1 MGDNVLINLAVLQMD
16 EWPIFNDDDFTT
28 SPKHLYSMDQGV
40 LSETELPPAS
50 EPILHILPL
59 ALVACATAS
68 ILVFLFSVVS
78 GLRLAGLTSKVN
90 GPPPDENARATEPSV
105 PRQFPQQ
112 RRSRNIIVIWR
123 LFRLLAC
130 IGLTLITV
138 LPMVLAKEHGADG
151 SRPLGWNTREVGAWI
166 EYFNHPSLSIP
177 DLMSA
182 AKRDEFLLC
191 VFYIYTTLLA
201 ISTLILGP
209 RYRAITNSHLTIILL
224 LAFGG
229 YTYLDLKPL
238 ALSATPVDQLTHTS
252 LTWVHL
258 ATLGFAAAVVPLCV
272 PRLYA
277 PLDPNSPINPEQT
290 APLISLVSYQF
301 LDSLIWTAY
310 RARKL
315 QFDQLP
321 PLADYDRAAYLKQKS
336 FDQLDPFRSTK
347 QQHLFWGLVHVFRK
361 EYYIMATMTT
371 IKSLMDF
378 TGPIGIR
385 FLLKYLEDPLNPGP
399 IRPWVWVFWLFA
411 GPVLGSI
418 VIEWYKFFSTRT
430 MIYAE
435 GVLTQLVFE
444 HTLRVRM
451 VAEPSDGNT
460 DNQGGPEN
468 SRKPNNASGSNLV
481 GKITNLMSTDLKNI
495 SEGVDFPHV
504 VLNAPIQ
511 IIVSIV
517 FLYNILGWSAIAGT
531 VIMLVFT
538 PVPFILSRRMS
549 GIQAERMKKTDARV
563 QDVVESVNLIRMI
576 KMFAWERMIKTQ
588 VMDKREEEI
597 RSYKKRQYL
606 GLVNIQAKY
615 VLQRLCWQIPKT
627 IQAKISLERVSDFL
641 KNTELLDA
649 YTSENSLEGIS
660 TSPPLLAIGFRNA
673 TFTWASRAPESYTPS
688 QRNFKLRIDGEL
700 LFQWGQ
706 VNMIV
711 GPTGCGKTSLLMAL
725 LGEMHFVPSSNDS
738 WFGLPRERG
747 LAYAAQEAWVHSG
760 SIRDNILFGL
770 EYNEERYNAVLSQC
784 ALQQDLLLFS
794 DADKTEVGERGVTLS
809 GGQKARI
816 SLARAIYSKAEVIIL
831 DDVLSALDV
840 HTSRWVV
847 DRCLKGDLIAG
858 RTVLIVTH
866 NVAMVSEVA
875 DYMVVLG
882 SDGRLIDQGNTAQI
896 LRISSKLRAIVE
908 EEREEE
914 QGAEETDP
922 ADMQQSPAKDS
933 AKKPIVKE
941 EVAEGHVDWS
951 ALKLFLLA
959 LGGMGFWAVYLAGFV
974 LAALGVLLQTY
985 WLGVWARAYDAHFGH
1000 PEEVDT
1006 PFYLGVYSTICVTS
1020 IILFGL
1026 AFVVHI
1032 VGSVRASRSVH
1043 DQLLAAMLSAP
1054 LRWFDSTPVGRLI
1067 ARFTQDMYS
1076 VDEALPSTLQDL
1088 IDMTIQLGL
1097 RLITIVAFSPA
1108 FILPG
1113 VVLLLVGYCIAQ
1125 VYIAAQLWTKRES
1138 SNARS
1143 PVLSYFGAALAGVT
1157 TIRAYGAED
1166 QFKNKAMKL
1175 MDNYTRASRAFY
1187 NLNRWVCVRM
1197 DTLGATFSGGLAAYL
1212 VYSPTSTKDAS
1223 STGFSLNIAIA
1234 FSGGVLWW
1242 VRNLNKFEVQGNSLE
1257 RIQAY
1262 IQIEQEPATT
1272 LDKVPPA
1279 YWPSSG
1285 NITVENLVAR
1295 YSVNGPAVLRG
1306 LSFGIKSGERVG
1318 IVGRTGSG
1326 KSSLTLSL
1334 LRMIPIEG
1342 NIYYDGIPTHDINLN
1357 ALRSNIT
1364 IIPQQPE
1371 LMSGTIRQ
1379 NLDPFNEHND
1389 AVLNAALQ
1397 SAGLNTL
1404 QTEGNE
1410 GYIGLDSG
1418 VSIGGSNFSLGQR
1431 QIIALARAIV
1441 RRSKVLILDE
1451 ATAAIDYDTDTAIQ
1465 HSIRTELSD
1474 KTLIIVAHR
1483 LQTICDADKI
1493 IVLEAGNIV
1502 EFDSPA
1508 ALLQKD
1514 GGVFKSLVDGSSD
1527 RTALY
1532 AMAHGHAQSSQDI

>member
-1 MGDNVLINLAVLQMD
+1 MI
-16 EWPIFNDDDFTT
+16 TT
-28 SPKHLYSMDQGV
+28 Y
-40 LSETELPPAS
+40 
-50 EPILHILPL
+50 
-59 ALVACATAS
+59 ATH
-68 ILVFLFSVVS
+68 
-78 GLRLAGLTSKVN
+78 
-90 GPPPDENARATEPSV
+90 
-105 PRQFPQQ
+105 
-112 RRSRNIIVIWR
+112 
-123 LFRLLAC
+123 
-130 IGLTLITV
+130 TLW
-138 LPMVLAKEHGADG
+138 MK
-151 SRPLGWNTREVGAWI
+151 
-166 EYFNHPSLSIP
+166 
-177 DLMSA
+177 
-182 AKRDEFLLC
+182 
-191 VFYIYTTLLA
+191 
-201 ISTLILGP
+201 
-209 RYRAITNSHLTIILL
+209 
-224 LAFGG
+224 
-229 YTYLDLKPL
+229 KPL
-238 ALSATPVDQLTHTS
+238 
-252 LTWVHL
+252 
-258 ATLGFAAAVVPLCV
+258 
-272 PRLYA
+272 
-277 PLDPNSPINPEQT
+277 
-290 APLISLVSYQF
+290 
-301 LDSLIWTAY
+301 
-310 RARKL
+310 
-315 QFDQLP
+315 
-321 PLADYDRAAYLKQKS
+321 
-336 FDQLDPFRSTK
+336 
-347 QQHLFWGLVHVFRK
+347 
-361 EYYIMATMTT
+361 
-371 IKSLMDF
+371 
-378 TGPIGIR
+378 
-385 FLLKYLEDPLNPGP
+385 
-399 IRPWVWVFWLFA
+399 
-411 GPVLGSI
+411 
-418 VIEWYKFFSTRT
+418 
-430 MIYAE
+430 
-435 GVLTQLVFE
+435 
-444 HTLRVRM
+444 
-451 VAEPSDGNT
+451 
-460 DNQGGPEN
+460 
-468 SRKPNNASGSNLV
+468 NA
-481 GKITNLMSTDLKNI
+481 
-495 SEGVDFPHV
+495 
-504 VLNAPIQ
+504 
-511 IIVSIV
+511 SIV
-517 FLYNILGWSAIAGT
+517 FSSMT
-531 VIMLVFT
+531 VF
-538 PVPFILSRRMS
+538 
-549 GIQAERMKKTDARV
+549 
-563 QDVVESVNLIRMI
+563 DVLR
-576 KMFAWERMIKTQ
+576 TQ
-588 VMDKREEEI
+588 
-597 RSYKKRQYL
+597 
-606 GLVNIQAKY
+606 
-615 VLQRLCWQIPKT
+615 LQRLCWQIPKT

-641 KNTELLDA
+641 KHTELLDA
-649 YTSENSLEGIS
+649 YTGENSPEGIS
-660 TSPPLLAIGFRNA
+660 ASPPLLAIGFRNA
-673 TFTWASRAPESYTPS
+673 TFTWASQVPESYTPS

-738 WFGLPRERG
+738 WFSLPRERG

-760 SIRDNILFGL
+760 SIRDNILFGS
-770 EYNEERYNAVLSQC
+770 EYDEERYNAVLSQC

-794 DADKTEVGERGVTLS
+794 DADKTEVSERGVTLS

-816 SLARAIYSKAEVIIL
+816 SLARAIYSKAEVVIL

-882 SDGRLIDQGNTAQI
+882 SDGRLVDQGNVAQI
-896 LRISSKLRAIVE
+896 LRISSELRTIVE
-908 EEREEE
+908 DEREEE
-914 QGAEETDP
+914 QVADETDP
-922 ADMQQSPAKDS
+922 ADMQRSPAKSS
-933 AKKPIVKE
+933 AKKLIVEE
-941 EVAEGHVDWS
+941 EVAQGHVDWS

-1006 PFYLGVYSTICVTS
+1006 LFYLGVYSTICVTS
-1020 IILFGL
+1020 ILLFGL

-1043 DQLLAAMLSAP
+1043 DQLLAAMLGAP

-1067 ARFTQDMYS
+1067 ARFTQDMCS

-1125 VYIAAQLWTKRES
+1125 VYIAAQLWTKREA

-1143 PVLSYFGAALAGVT
+1143 PVLSHFGAALAGVT

-1197 DTLGATFSGGLAAYL
+1197 DTLGAAFSGGLAAYL
-1212 VYSPTSTKDAS
+1212 VYSPKSTKDAS
-1223 STGFSLNIAIA
+1223 NTGFSLNIAIA
-1234 FSGGVLWW
+1234 FSGGILWW

-1272 LDKVPPA
+1272 SDKVPPA

-1285 NITVENLVAR
+1285 NIIVENLVAR
-1295 YSVNGPAVLRG
+1295 YSANGPAVLHG
-1306 LSFGIKSGERVG
+1306 LSFEIKSGERVG

-1342 NIYYDGIPTHDINLN
+1342 NTYYDGIPTHDINLN

-1379 NLDPFNEHND
+1379 NLDPFNEHDD

-1397 SAGLNTL
+1397 SAGLSAL

-1451 ATAAIDYDTDTAIQ
+1451 ATAAIDYNTDTAIQ

-1532 AMAHGHAQSSQDI
+1532 AMAHRHAQSSQGI